1 MGFIQ
6 IIDEDEEILQ
16 LILRRRSRLI
26 AKYLQRQRITMKR
39 IETGRTVDFTTYV
52 GLWFNDYPELQ
63 FQKDLRFTKTAF
75 RVYKHWNQLRSL
87 LYQFLSFQ
95 RLVEIT
101 SPAIMGG
108 IPPNTSPSLFPFFPS
123 SLTTFTFNTQQANTI
138 LRPDSFFPDQK
149 ELGSFL

>member
-108 IPPNTSPSLFPFFPS
+108 RDGYHGIPVSDKLMMVVWTL
-123 SLTTFTFNTQQANTI
+123 ANREAYRVLGRRFALNRGTI
-138 LRPDSFFPDQK
+138 LMK
-149 ELGSFL
+149 L